1 MKKAQLGPI
10 NKKWSSHFLF
20 LVLRQVKKESTM
32 ENSENKY
39 SFDTTILK
47 AVIERGPDFLMEL
60 FRLAMNEAM
69 KMERENILNAGSYER
84 TANRLGYA
92 NGFKPKTLN
101 MRSGRVTV
109 AIPQTRNCDFYP
121 QSLQKGLRSE
131 RSLTMAMAEMYVQGV
146 STRKVKNILEKM
158 CGLEVSSTQVSDAAK
173 SLDEEI
179 RLFKERRLG
188 CYPVLCVDAE
198 YQRVR
203 TDGSVVDASVL
214 QAVGRINAEG
224 RREVVGMSLSTGE
237 AEVHWRTFL
246 TGLLNR
252 GWRETDCKRRPC
264 RIEGRESLR
273 FPGSTMAAMLLP
285 PVPKRTG
292 LRPENR
298 RAEGDREDHGECLF
312 TRRQKRCVDGL
323 ARRGTVLG
331 RDKETRKVRRMA
343 GEQRRGIHDLLQ
355 LQRRLVAT
363 RPAFKPH
370 RTAEQGNQEK
380 DEGRGSFPQP
390 GILRTARRL
399 AADGTARGMD
409 GR

>member
-1 MKKAQLGPI
+1 MKKALLVPI

-69 KMERENILNAGSYER
+69 KMEQESVLNAGSYER

-92 NGFKPKTLN
+92 NGFKQKTLN

-188 CYPVLCVDAE
+188 CYPVLYVDAAGSNGRFRGRCRRPADRRD
-198 YQRVR
+198 QRR
-203 TDGSVVDASVL
+203 GQAGSRRDVVID
-214 QAVGRINAEG
+214 
-224 RREVVGMSLSTGE
+224 RRGGSPLAHVPHRPVKSRP
-237 AEVHWRTFL
+237 A
-246 TGLLNR
+246 
-252 GWRETDCKRRPC
+252 WRETDCKRRPC

-273 FPGSTMAAMLLP
+273 FPGSTMAAMLLS

-312 TRRQKRCVDGL
+312 TRRQKQCVDGL

-355 LQRRLVAT
+355 LQRGLVAT
-363 RPAFKPH
+363 RPDFKPH